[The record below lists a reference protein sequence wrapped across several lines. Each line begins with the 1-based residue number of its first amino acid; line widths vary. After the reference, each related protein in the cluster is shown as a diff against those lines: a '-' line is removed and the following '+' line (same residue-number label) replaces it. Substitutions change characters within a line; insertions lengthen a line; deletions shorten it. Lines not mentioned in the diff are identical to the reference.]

1 MPQIMKV
8 TGIVM
13 GLTLGGTALAGAWP
27 GVAPQTTDR
36 TRAFTVRVTG
46 TGNRPMILIP
56 GLFSSGDVWD
66 GVVEHFSSRYRLH
79 VLTIAGFAGVP
90 AVDGPLLP
98 RVRDELIAYLREE
111 HLDRPVLVGHSLGAF
126 LAFWVASTVP
136 DAVGPIVAVDGVP
149 FMPALTNPS
158 ATVADVKTQ
167 AEQMRALYRSMT
179 PQQIGMQSRMALTQM
194 ITDPANIA
202 RAAGWAAQSDGRAT
216 GQAIYELMTTD
227 LRGEAANIR
236 SDVLLIAAAK
246 GVASIPD
253 RLEAVQNAYEA
264 QVARV
269 PHHRVVAATQALH
282 FVMLDDAP
290 FLYATM
296 DAFLGRTVPRAE
308 GR

>member
-1 MPQIMKV
+1 MPQITQV
-8 TGIVM
+8 AGIVL
-13 GLTLGGTALAGAWP
+13 GLTLGGAALAGARP
-27 GVAPQTTDR
+27 GIGPQTTDR

-66 GVVEHFSSRYRLH
+66 GVVEHFSSGYRLH

-90 AVDGPLLP
+90 AVDGALMP
-98 RVRDELIAYLREE
+98 RVRDELIAYMREE

-136 DAVGPIVAVDGVP
+136 DAVGPIVAIDGVP
-149 FMPALTNPS
+149 FMPALTNPA
-158 ATVADVKTQ
+158 ATVADVKAQ
-167 AEQMRALYRSMT
+167 AEQMRAIYRSMT
-179 PQQIGMQSRMALTQM
+179 PQQLAMQSGMALTQM
-194 ITDPANIA
+194 ISDPANVA
-202 RAAGWAAQSDGRAT
+202 RAAGWAAHSDGRAT
-216 GQAIYELMTTD
+216 GQAIYEVMTTD

-246 GVASIPD
+246 GVALIPG
-253 RLEAVQNAYEA
+253 RLEAVQTAYEA

-269 PHHRVVAATQALH
+269 PHHRVVAATHALH
-282 FVMLDDAP
+282 FIMWDDAQ
-290 FLYATM
+290 FLYSTM
-296 DAFLGRTVPRAE
+296 DAFLGRPLSGTE